1 MGPAKSGNGALKKP
15 AIKPANQSAKSA
27 AKASVKGAVKGSTP
41 SMSVG
46 EVVAWLKRSG
56 TKKTLDGMSRY
67 GIPSTRALGVT
78 MAAMKAMAKTLGRD
92 HALAGGLWATGW
104 YEARMLA
111 ALVDEP
117 ERLTLAQMNGWVDD
131 FDNWAICDT
140 VCFALFDRSP
150 LAWERAAPWA
160 GSDAEWVKR
169 TGFVL
174 MACLAHHDKAAAE
187 ADFLPF
193 LPLIEKGARDERNFV
208 KKGVS
213 WALRAIG
220 RRSPKLRIAALAV
233 AERLALS
240 KDDAARW
247 VGKDALRDLHRAS
260 AHGKESGKKPGKK
273 PGKKKAED

>member
-1 MGPAKSGNGALKKP
+1 MAVG
-15 AIKPANQSAKSA
+15 
-27 AKASVKGAVKGSTP
+27 KGA
-41 SMSVG
+41 SMSVD
-46 EVVAWLKRSG
+46 EAVAWLKRSG
-56 TKKTLDGMSRY
+56 TKKTIDGMARY

-78 MAAMKAMAKTLGRD
+78 MAAMKGMAKTLGRD
-92 HALAGGLWATGW
+92 HALAQALWAAGW

-117 ERLTLAQMNGWVDD
+117 EKVTVSQMNAWVDD

-150 LAWERAAPWA
+150 LAWKRAAPWA
-160 GSDAEWVKR
+160 RSEAEWVKR

-193 LPLIEKGARDERNFV
+193 LPLIEKGARDDRNFV

-220 RRSPKLRIAALAV
+220 RRSPKLRVAALAV
-233 AERLALS
+233 SERLAAS
-240 KDDAARW
+240 KDEAARW
-247 VGKDALRDLHRAS
+247 VGKDALRDLRGAVVR
-260 AHGKESGKKPGKK
+260 KKMAKK
-273 PGKKKAED
+273 N

>member
-1 MGPAKSGNGALKKP
+1 MVAM
-15 AIKPANQSAKSA
+15 
-27 AKASVKGAVKGSTP
+27 KGAVKGKKTAAGA
-41 SMSVG
+41 SMSV
-46 EVVAWLKRSG
+46 EDVVAWLKRSG
-56 TKKTLDGMSRY
+56 TKKTIDGMARY

-78 MAAMKAMAKTLGRD
+78 MAAMKGMAKTLGRD
-92 HALAGGLWATGW
+92 HALAEALWATGW

-117 ERLTLAQMNGWVDD
+117 EKVTAGQMNAWADS

-150 LAWERAAPWA
+150 LAWKRAAPWA
-160 GSDAEWVKR
+160 RSDAEWVRR

-193 LPLIEKGARDERNFV
+193 LPLIEKGARDDRNFV

-233 AERLALS
+233 SEKLAAS

-247 VGKDALRDLHRAS
+247 VGKDALRDLNRAV
-260 AHGKESGKKPGKK
+260 ARKKPA
-273 PGKKKAED
+273 KKKTGAA

>member
-1 MGPAKSGNGALKKP
+1 MVAT
-15 AIKPANQSAKSA
+15 
-27 AKASVKGAVKGSTP
+27 KGAVKRKSQAAGTP
-41 SMSVG
+41 MSVDD
-46 EVVAWLKRSG
+46 VVAWLKRSG
-56 TKKTLDGMSRY
+56 SKKTIDGMARY

-78 MAAMKAMAKTLGRD
+78 MAAMKGMAKTLGRD
-92 HALAGGLWATGW
+92 HALAEALWATGW

-117 ERLTLAQMNGWVDD
+117 EKVTLAQMNAWVED

-150 LAWERAAPWA
+150 LAWKRAAPWA
-160 GSDAEWVKR
+160 KSDAEWVKR

-193 LPLIEKGARDERNFV
+193 LPLIEKGARDGRNFI

-233 AERLALS
+233 SEKLAAS
-240 KDDAARW
+240 KDDASRW
-247 VGKDALRDLHRAS
+247 VGKDALRDLRGA
-260 AHGKESGKKPGKK
+260 AVR
-273 PGKKKAED
+273 KKAAKKEKAVG